1 MIKTQVGICVVAIAF
16 FIVAVTLFERIV
28 KDEQKKQTCYRLMF
42 AGYCGAVLWI
52 TLLSRQPLSERIVL
66 LRPFESYPAAYQAYL
81 TNRAAAAKDGVIT
94 ALENIRCFLYGY
106 NWLILNIMMFIP
118 YGILVSRTFARFNR
132 CRLFFCGM
140 IGSVGIEII
149 QYISRLGCF
158 DIDDL
163 IQNAIGI
170 GVGLLMNRLLQH
182 DKTNLP
188 SANKG
193 TGNKDG

>member
-1 MIKTQVGICVVAIAF
+1 MIKTQVGICAIAITV
-16 FIVAVTLFERIV
+16 FIAVVFALERTI
-28 KDEQKKQTCYRLMF
+28 KDKHNKQVCFRLMF

-52 TLLSRQPLSERIVL
+52 TLLSRQPLSERSAL
-66 LRPFESYPAAYQAYL
+66 LIPLESYPAAYQAYL
-81 TNRAAAAKDGVIT
+81 ANRAAAAKDGVIT

-118 YGILVSRTFARFNR
+118 YGILVSRAFAQLDC
-132 CRLFFCGM
+132 CRLFFCGI

-170 GVGLLMNRLLQH
+170 GVGLLVNRLLQH